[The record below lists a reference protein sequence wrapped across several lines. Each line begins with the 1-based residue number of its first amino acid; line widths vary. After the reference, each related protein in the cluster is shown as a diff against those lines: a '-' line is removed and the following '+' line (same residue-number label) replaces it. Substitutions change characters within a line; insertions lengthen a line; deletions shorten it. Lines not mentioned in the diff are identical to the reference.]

1 VGMILCAA
9 GIVGIWIVRPPL
21 RERLTRVFDRV
32 DGLLDTARRD
42 LVVVQVAVNRSR
54 QELAAFR
61 QAPREGAAASKR
73 QGLRKNLS
81 RTVAREL
88 APRSGDLR
96 ATLGRVAEASVALNG
111 LLAGADKLPFAA
123 PAGLDAESMGD
134 VHETLTQ
141 VTKRAQEL
149 SSLFPE
155 DGTGSPDE
163 KAGPPRAEKALDALQ
178 ELTEECE

>member
-1 VGMILCAA
+1 MILCAA

-73 QGLRKNLS
+73 QGLHP
-81 RTVAREL
+81 ARDD
-88 APRSGDLR
+88 R
-96 ATLGRVAEASVALNG
+96 
-111 LLAGADKLPFAA
+111 F
-123 PAGLDAESMGD
+123 PAGG
-134 VHETLTQ
+134 
-141 VTKRAQEL
+141 R
-149 SSLFPE
+149 
-155 DGTGSPDE
+155 
-163 KAGPPRAEKALDALQ
+163 PR
-178 ELTEECE
+178 